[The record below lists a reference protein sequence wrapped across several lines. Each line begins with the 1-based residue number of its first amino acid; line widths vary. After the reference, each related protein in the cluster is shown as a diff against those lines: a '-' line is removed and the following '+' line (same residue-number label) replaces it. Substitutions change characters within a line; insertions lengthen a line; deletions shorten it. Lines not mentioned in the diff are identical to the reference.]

1 MQITH
6 EEAHRLIQ
14 FRLDQGLEPHKEKLL
29 QTHLNDCIACRSF
42 SQEIKEMENI
52 LVPAMKRHWNLE
64 PAPLSIAGVM
74 ENNNSRWSTNTVL
87 TTRTALISL
96 VIVAFVL
103 SAWPFTRSESRTPT
117 PMPISVLPIPTPA
130 SQSTSTKISLPDCEE
145 RLYQVQGNDTLES
158 IALRF
163 SVPKERII
171 AINHLS
177 TGRVRTNMD
186 LLIPICASTPTGT
199 FHPSTLTITFTP
211 FNDPT
216 ASTPGG

>member
-14 FRLDQGLEPHKEKLL
+14 FRLDQGLEPDKEKLL

-42 SQEIKEMENI
+42 SEEINEMENI
-52 LVPAMKRHWNLE
+52 LVPVMKRHWNLE
-64 PAPLSIAGVM
+64 PAPLSIAALV
-74 ENNNSRWSTNTVL
+74 ESNNSRWSTSIIL
-87 TTRTALISL
+87 TTRRALISL

-103 SAWPFTRSESRTPT
+103 SAWQFTRSDSRTST
-117 PMPISVLPIPTPA
+117 PKPISVLPIPTPA

-171 AINHLS
+171 AINHLNV
-177 TGRVRTNMD
+177 GPLRHNMN
-186 LLIPICASTPTGT
+186 LLIPICAATPTGIL
-199 FHPSTLTITFTP
+199 HPSTLTITFTP